1 MAGWEVGLLGMF
13 LRAAGSVKAS
23 GNGGS
28 HLLPAVGLGSGAPCM
43 ARLRSFEHW
52 KENGGCVC

>member
-23 GNGGS
+23 GNWGS
-28 HLLPAVGLGSGAPCM
+28 HLLPAVGLGSGALCM
-43 ARLRSFEHW
+43 A
-52 KENGGCVC
+52 